1 MKTQAR
7 ILVVDDEQGMCQ
19 VLQGLLEPAG
29 YEVECAYNAT
39 SALAKLKEG
48 PFQLVLADIMM
59 PEIDGIELLQ
69 RIKASDESIAVILIT
84 AYASLRSAIRAVKYQ
99 ADGYLTKP
107 LASRRA
113 LLDAVASTLADAG
126 VMEC

>member
-1 MKTQAR
+1 MKEQAR
-7 ILVVDDEQGMCQ
+7 ILIVDDEQDMCK

-29 YEVECAYNAT
+29 YKIACAYDAT
-39 SALAKLKEG
+39 SALAALADQS
-48 PFQLVLADIMM
+48 FHLVLADIMM

-69 RIKASDESIAVILIT
+69 RIKEADDSIAVILIT
-84 AYASLRSAIRAVKYQ
+84 AYASLNTTIRAVKHR

-107 LASRRA
+107 FASKRA

-126 VMEC
+126 TTRS

>member
-1 MKTQAR
+1 METRAR
-7 ILVVDDEQGMCQ
+7 ILVVDDEPGMCR

-29 YEVECAYNAT
+29 YEVECVYDAT
-39 SALAKLKEG
+39 SALAKLAEQ
-48 PFQLVLADIMM
+48 PFHLVLADIMM

-69 RIKASDESIAVILIT
+69 RIKETDDSIAVILIT
-84 AYASLRSAIRAVKYQ
+84 AHVSLNTAIRAVKYQ

-107 LASRRA
+107 LASKRA

-126 VMEC
+126 TMRC